1 MKNHT
6 LILFFL
12 VLLWSCNGSE
22 TKAPPYTAQKTAL
35 ANEAAVVSPHPLTT
49 QVGIDILKKGGNAVD
64 AAIAV
69 QFAMAVAYPRAGN
82 LGGGGFMVL
91 RQPDGSTDALD
102 YRERAPLAAQRDMYL
117 DSTGQVVEGLS
128 RNDALA
134 AGIPGTVAGMEAAF
148 KKYSALKDW
157 SALLE
162 PAIQLAEEGYP
173 ISPAEAE
180 RLNGFQEAFRT
191 YNEGPNP
198 FIRDTFEAWYILKQ
212 PVLART
218 LRRIQQLGARGFY
231 EGTVAEAIVQESQSR
246 NGIFTLED
254 LQSYEPA
261 WRIPTRANYRGFTVI
276 SMPPASSGGVALS
289 QMLNMVEPF
298 DLHEKSFHSAET
310 VHLMVEAE
318 RRAFADRAAHLG
330 DTDFYDV
337 PMDSLMSRA
346 YLDRQMANFDP
357 AQATPSDNI
366 IAGDFKLLKES
377 FETTHTSVV
386 DAEGQAVSITTTLNS
401 NFGSKVWVRGGGF
414 FLNNEMDD
422 FSAKPGVPNQFGLL
436 GAEANAIA
444 PQKRMLS
451 SMTPTIVEREGQLYM
466 VLGAPGGST
475 IITAVFQVITNVT
488 DFGMSLEEAVNAG
501 RFHHQWLPDEILV
514 ERGALP
520 DSTMAQLRAMGH
532 TFREIERMA
541 VIKAILKDKDGTLH
555 AAGDFRNP
563 DDDARGY

>member
-1 MKNHT
+1 MP
-6 LILFFL
+6 
-12 VLLWSCNGSE
+12 
-22 TKAPPYTAQKTAL
+22 PPYTAQKTAL
-35 ANEAAVVSPHPLTT
+35 GNEAAVVSPHPITT

-91 RQPDGSTDALD
+91 RQPNGTTDALD
-102 YRERAPLAAQRDMYL
+102 YRERAPLAADRDMYL
-117 DSTGQVVEGLS
+117 DSTGQVIEGLS

-148 KKYSALKDW
+148 NKYSTLKDW

-162 PAIQLAEEGYP
+162 PAIRLAEEGYP
-173 ISPAEAE
+173 ISPAEAA
-180 RLNGFQEAFRT
+180 RLNSFQEAFRT
-191 YNEGPNP
+191 YNEDPNP
-198 FIRDTFEAWYILKQ
+198 FIRDTFEAWYVLRQ

-218 LRRIQQLGARGFY
+218 LRKIQQLGAKGFY
-231 EGTVAEAIVQESQSR
+231 EGPIAEAMVKESQSR
-246 NGIFTLED
+246 NGIFTLEG
-254 LQSYEPA
+254 LQKYEPA
-261 WRIPTRANYRGFTVI
+261 WRAPTRANYRDFIVI

-298 DLHEKSFHSAET
+298 GLHKKPFHSAAA
-310 VHLMVEAE
+310 VHLMAEAE

-337 PMDSLMSRA
+337 PMDSLMSRE
-346 YLDRQMANFDP
+346 YLDRQMVDFDSNR
-357 AQATPSDNI
+357 ATPSQNVV
-366 IAGDFKLLKES
+366 AGEFQLLKES

-386 DAEGQAVSITTTLNS
+386 DAEGQAVAITTTLNS

-451 SMTPTIVEREGQLYM
+451 SMTPTIVERDGQLFM

-475 IITAVFQVITNVT
+475 IITAVFQVITNVV
-488 DFGMSLEEAVNAG
+488 DFSMPLEEAVNAG

-520 DSTMAQLRAMGH
+520 DSTMAKLKAMGH
-532 TFREIERMA
+532 NFREIERMA
-541 VIKAILKDKDGTLH
+541 VIKAILRDENGTLH
-555 AAGDFRNP
+555 AVGDFRNP

>member
-1 MKNHT
+1 MKT
-6 LILFFL
+6 PAIFLIFSLLF
-12 VLLWSCNGSE
+12 WSCNGTESSP
-22 TKAPPYTAQKTAL
+22 APYAAQKATMGQ
-35 ANEAAVVSPHPLTT
+35 EAAVVSPHPLTT
-49 QVGIDILKKGGNAVD
+49 AIGIEILKKGGNAVD

-91 RQPDGSTDALD
+91 RQADGASAALD
-102 YRERAPLAAQRDMYL
+102 YREKAPAGAHRDLYL
-117 DSTGQVVEGLS
+117 DSAGQVIEGLS

-148 KKYSALKDW
+148 EEYSALQDW
-157 SALLE
+157 GALIQ
-162 PAIQLAEEGYP
+162 PAIDLAKGGYP

-191 YNEGPNP
+191 YNEAPNP
-198 FIRDTFEAWYILKQ
+198 FIKDNFEEWYLLKQ
-212 PVLART
+212 PVLAET
-218 LRRIQQLGARGFY
+218 LKKIQLLGAKGFY
-231 EGTVAEAIVQESQSR
+231 EGPVAEAIVKESQSR

-254 LQSYEPA
+254 LQQYQPA
-261 WRIPTRANYRGFTVI
+261 WRTPTRANYRGYTVI

-289 QMLNMVEPF
+289 QMLQMAEPF
-298 DLHEKSFHSAET
+298 ELHKLPFHSAEA
-310 VHLMVEAE
+310 VHLMTEVE

-337 PMDSLMSRA
+337 PMDSLLSNN
-346 YLDRQMANFDP
+346 YLEKQMADFDP
-357 AQATPSDNI
+357 NQATPSTNI

-386 DAEGQAVSITTTLNS
+386 DANGMAVSVTTTLNS

-422 FSAKPGVPNQFGLL
+422 FSAKPGVPNQFGLV
-436 GAEANAIA
+436 GAEANAIE
-444 PQKRMLS
+444 PGKRMLS
-451 SMTPTIVEREGQLYM
+451 SMTPTIVERDGDLYM

-475 IITAVFQVITNVT
+475 IITAVFQVITNVI
-488 DFGMSLEEAVNAG
+488 DFGMPLEEAVNAG
-501 RFHHQWLPDEILV
+501 RFHHQWLPDEILL
-514 ERGALP
+514 ERGTLP
-520 DSTMAQLRAMGH
+520 DSTIAQLKTMGH
-532 TFREIERMA
+532 NFHEIDRMA
-541 VIKAILKDKDGTLH
+541 VIKAILKDEQGILH
-555 AAGDFRNP
+555 AVGDFRNP

>member
-1 MKNHT
+1 M
-6 LILFFL
+6 
-12 VLLWSCNGSE
+12 
-22 TKAPPYTAQKTAL
+22 
-35 ANEAAVVSPHPLTT
+35 
-49 QVGIDILKKGGNAVD
+49 DILRKGGNAVD

-69 QFAMAVAYPRAGN
+69 QFALAVAFPRAGN

-91 RQPDGSTDALD
+91 RQPDGATDALD
-102 YRERAPLAAQRDMYL
+102 YRERAPLAAGRDMYL

-148 KKYSALKDW
+148 ERYSLLKNW

-162 PAIQLAEEGYP
+162 PAIRLAEEGYP
-173 ISPAEAE
+173 ISPAEAD
-180 RLNGFQEAFRT
+180 RLNRFQDAFRT

-198 FIRDTFEAWYILKQ
+198 FIRDTFEAWYVLRQ

-218 LRRIQQLGARGFY
+218 LRKIQQLGARGFY
-231 EGTVAEAIVQESQSR
+231 EGPVAEAIVKESQSR

-254 LQSYEPA
+254 LRQYEPA
-261 WRIPTRANYRGFTVI
+261 WRRPTRADYRGYTVI

-298 DLHEKSFHSAET
+298 GLHQKPFHSAAA

-337 PMDSLMSRA
+337 PMDSLMSQA
-346 YLDRQMANFDP
+346 YLGQQMASYDP
-357 AQATPSDNI
+357 EQATPSERI
-366 IAGDFKLLKES
+366 IAGEFRLLKES
-377 FETTHTSVV
+377 FETTHTSIV

-436 GAEANAIA
+436 GAEANAIE

-451 SMTPTIVEREGQLYM
+451 SMTPTIVERDGQLFM

-475 IITAVFQVITNVT
+475 IITAVFQVITNVV
-488 DFGMSLEEAVNAG
+488 DFGLPMEEAVHAG

-520 DSTMAQLRAMGH
+520 DSTMAQLKAMGH
-532 TFREIERMA
+532 RFREIERMA
-541 VIKAILKDKDGTLH
+541 VIKAILKDRSGTLH
-555 AAGDFRNP
+555 AVGDFRNP